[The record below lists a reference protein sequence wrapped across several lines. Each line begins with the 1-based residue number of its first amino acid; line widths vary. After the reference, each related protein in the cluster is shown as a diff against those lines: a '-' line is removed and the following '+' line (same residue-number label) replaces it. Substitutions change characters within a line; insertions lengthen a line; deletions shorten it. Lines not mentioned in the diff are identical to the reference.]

1 MSYQESWLF
10 FSPPAKNI
18 ISLSPLCQVALYYIV
33 QVKTC
38 GIIQSMRRNL
48 FLYLALAC
56 FVGLLAIFV
65 VDGYIGIYDT
75 VYVTTGEYEQKIEA
89 DVWQRQY
96 PTYGEDIYEEP
107 MPVEGGKGA
116 YYMGANREDKISF
129 RYEVDN
135 RKFATYKADIEVSV
149 WHSQEKVRNLI
160 SQPVSISAFDKGE
173 SEWVVDNTELLP
185 TDILPEQS
193 YEYSII
199 IKRGEI
205 ERRIVV
211 SINPV
216 GYPRK
221 Y

>member
-1 MSYQESWLF
+1 
-10 FSPPAKNI
+10 
-18 ISLSPLCQVALYYIV
+18 
-33 QVKTC
+33 
-38 GIIQSMRRNL
+38 MRRNL

-56 FVGLLAIFV
+56 FVGLIAVFI

-96 PTYGEDIYEEP
+96 PTYAPGPIAEP
-107 MPVEGGKGA
+107 MRVERGKGV
-116 YYMGANREDKISF
+116 YLMPANREEKVSF

-135 RKFATYKADIEVSV
+135 RLFSTYKADIEASV
-149 WHSQEKVRNLI
+149 WHSQQKVRDLI
-160 SQPVSISAFDKGE
+160 SQPMSISAFDKGE
-173 SEWVVDNTELLP
+173 SEWVIDNTEILP
-185 TDILPEQS
+185 KDIPPEQS
-193 YEYSII
+193 YQYTVI
-199 IKRGEI
+199 IKRGGI